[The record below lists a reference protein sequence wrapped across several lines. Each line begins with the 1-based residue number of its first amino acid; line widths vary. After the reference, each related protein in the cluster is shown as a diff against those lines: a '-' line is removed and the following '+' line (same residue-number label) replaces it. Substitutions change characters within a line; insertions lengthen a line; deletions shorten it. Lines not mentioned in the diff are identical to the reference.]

1 MGIGVCIFI
10 SNLISVGSEQP
21 ADDKVPLLMPVK
33 AGINWIWS
41 PKCQKALLLKDKFQY
56 LRYHKCI
63 SHCKSDL
70 HAVWHLIARM
80 NDQGD
85 IQIENG
91 TDAWKYNLD
100 ALGFLKIRNVSVDDN
115 GTEYKCEVRKW
126 DLDSEHIVLLYYG
139 LQEAAQS
146 TNTTCRTV
154 TTNDSYPESGNNS
167 VGKNN
172 SGPGINNKG
181 PENKSD
187 DPDGGVSCRCTGWK
201 IGFGA
206 AIFFAVFSLLGLA
219 WAVRKFRQPIQDGVA
234 PEIANVENAG
244 DVIENRNVNRSQK
257 CDSRGT
263 PDDEDDVPMVL
274 LS

>member
-1 MGIGVCIFI
+1 LPYNFSSVLNGKQVYDFFFWLFAQLFFHIF
-10 SNLISVGSEQP
+10 
-21 ADDKVPLLMPVK
+21 LL
-33 AGINWIWS
+33 
-41 PKCQKALLLKDKFQY
+41 
-56 LRYHKCI
+56 
-63 SHCKSDL
+63 
-70 HAVWHLIARM
+70 
-80 NDQGD
+80 
-85 IQIENG
+85 
-91 TDAWKYNLD
+91 
-100 ALGFLKIRNVSVDDN
+100 
-115 GTEYKCEVRKW
+115 
-126 DLDSEHIVLLYYG
+126 
-139 LQEAAQS
+139 
-146 TNTTCRTV
+146 
-154 TTNDSYPESGNNS
+154 
-167 VGKNN
+167 
-172 SGPGINNKG
+172 
-181 PENKSD
+181 D